1 MKTPIMIGG
10 QKIGRLRASFLLFK
24 ESWRFLRADKEL
36 LLVPVM
42 SLVFSLVLLGLWT
55 AFISFTFGSV
65 TNFSNDEQ
73 AMQASEYIYMFGMYV
88 IGAFAL
94 SLAHAITV
102 HIVYVRA
109 HGGNA
114 TLADGIKRAF
124 SNIIALFIWSVI
136 TSTVGM
142 ILRTISQRSALIGKL
157 VTALLGAAWA
167 ILTFF
172 VIPIMVLDKKNAFAA
187 IPTSAHLFKKTW
199 GETLTANVT
208 LGAVF
213 MVAHILVLVSFI
225 GLIIYSASTLN
236 NVLLLVS
243 IIGVMVWLIIA
254 TLVHSALEGILKTLL
269 YIYAAENVVPS
280 NFNKELLES
289 MLVKNSSNLM
299 PAYTTQNP
307 VVTQNTLV

>member
-36 LLVPVM
+36 LLVPIL
-42 SLVFSLVLLGLWT
+42 SLVFSLVLFGIWT
-55 AFISFTFGSV
+55 TIMTLAVGPV
-65 TNFSNDEQ
+65 TDFLQDEM
-73 AMQASEYIYMFGMYV
+73 AMQTSEYVYLFGIYV
-88 IGAFAL
+88 IGAF
-94 SLAHAITV
+94 SLALAQAITV

-114 TLADGIKRAF
+114 SLGDGISRAF
-124 SNIIALFIWSVI
+124 ANIVPLFIWSLI

-142 ILRTISQRSALIGKL
+142 ILRTISERSALVGKI
-157 VTALLGAAWA
+157 VTSLLGAAWA

-187 IPTSAHLFKKTW
+187 VSTSAHLFKKTW
-199 GETLTANVT
+199 GETLVANVT
-208 LGAVF
+208 LGVVF
-213 MVAHILVLVSFI
+213 MVAHLLVFASFI
-225 GLIIYSASTLN
+225 GLLIYAGSTLN
-236 NVLLLVS
+236 SVLLIAS
-243 IIGVMVWLIIA
+243 IIGVIVWLVVA

-289 MLVKNSSNLM
+289 MLVKNLSAVA
-299 PAYTTQNP
+299 PTFIAQNP
-307 VVTQNTLV
+307 TVTQNTSV

>member
-36 LLVPVM
+36 LLVPIL
-42 SLVFSLVLLGLWT
+42 SLFFSLILFGLWT
-55 AFISFTFGSV
+55 TIISVLGGPV
-65 TNFSNDEQ
+65 TDFMQDEV
-73 AMQASEYIYMFGMYV
+73 AMQTSEYIYLFGIYV
-88 IGAFAL
+88 TAAF
-94 SLAHAITV
+94 SLALAQAITV

-114 TLADGIKRAF
+114 SLGDGIARAF
-124 SNIIALFIWSVI
+124 ANLGSLFIWSII

-142 ILRTISQRSALIGKL
+142 ILRTISERSALIGKL
-157 VTALLGAAWA
+157 ATSLLGAAWA

-187 IPTSAHLFKKTW
+187 IPTSTQLFKKTW
-199 GETLTANVT
+199 GETLVANVT
-208 LGAVF
+208 LGLIF
-213 MVAHILVLVSFI
+213 MVAHLVVLASFI
-225 GLIIYSASTLN
+225 GLLIYAGSTLN
-236 NVLLLVS
+236 SILLIMS
-243 IIGVMVWLIIA
+243 IVGVAVWLILA
-254 TLVHSALEGILKTLL
+254 TVIHSALEGILKTLL

-289 MLVKNSSNLM
+289 MLVRNSSSVM
-299 PAYTTQNP
+299 PTFIAQNP
-307 VVTQNTLV
+307 TVTQNTLV

>member
-36 LLVPVM
+36 LLVPIL
-42 SLVFSLVLLGLWT
+42 SLLFSLVLFGLWT
-55 AFISFTFGSV
+55 TLVTLVGGSV
-65 TNFSNDEQ
+65 TDFMQADI
-73 AMQASEYIYMFGMYV
+73 AMQTSEYIYLFGTYV
-88 IGAFAL
+88 IAAF
-94 SLAHAITV
+94 SLALAQAITV

-114 TLADGIKRAF
+114 SLGDGISRAF
-124 SNIIALFIWSVI
+124 SNIVPLFIWSLI

-142 ILRTISQRSALIGKL
+142 ILRSISERSALVGKI
-157 VTALLGAAWA
+157 VTSLLGAAWA

-172 VIPIMVLDKKNAFAA
+172 VIPIMVLDKKTAFSA
-187 IPTSAHLFKKTW
+187 IPTSAQLFKKTW
-199 GETLTANVT
+199 GETLVANVT
-208 LGAVF
+208 LGLVF
-213 MVAHILVLVSFI
+213 MVAHLLVFASFI
-225 GLIIYSASTLN
+225 GLLIYAGSTLN
-236 NVLLLVS
+236 SVLLILS
-243 IIGVMVWLIIA
+243 IIGVIVWLIVA

-289 MLVKNSSNLM
+289 MLVKNHTTVM
-299 PAYTTQNP
+299 PTFTATAP